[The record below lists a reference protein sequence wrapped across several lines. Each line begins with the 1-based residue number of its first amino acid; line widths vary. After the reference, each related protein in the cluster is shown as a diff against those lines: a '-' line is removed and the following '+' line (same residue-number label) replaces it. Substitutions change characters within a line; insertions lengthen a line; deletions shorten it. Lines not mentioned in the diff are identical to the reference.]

1 MEYGD
6 GLCHLSYDGWLFA
19 LFVGRVYLV
28 NQLGGFTSGGL
39 L

>member
-28 NQLGGFTSGGL
+28 NQGSIVSSGL
-39 L
+39 P